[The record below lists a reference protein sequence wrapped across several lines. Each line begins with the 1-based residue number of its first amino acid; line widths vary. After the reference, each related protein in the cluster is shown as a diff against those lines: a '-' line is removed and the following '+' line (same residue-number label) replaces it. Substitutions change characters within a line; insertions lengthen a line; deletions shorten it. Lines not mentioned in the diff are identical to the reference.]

1 MTSGVPQGSILG
13 LMLFLLYA
21 NSLPDSFKS
30 SHVATLADDTKS
42 FKSIKSPTDA
52 VLLQDDLSNLATWS
66 ATAGLM
72 YNESKCKA
80 QRIIR
85 THNPV
90 SNLYHINEVP
100 FSVTSAERGLGVIIS
115 DKLSQ
120 NKQVCDQCASS
131 NRMLG
136 FVRLNTRAMKSASV

>member
-13 LMLFLLYA
+13 PMLFLLYA

-30 SHVATLADDTKS
+30 SHVAAFADDTKS

-80 QRIIR
+80 QRITR

-90 SNLYHINEVP
+90 SNLYHIVNEVP
-100 FSVTSAERGLGVIIS
+100 FSVTSAERGLGVISPIS
-115 DKLSQ
+115 YRRTNRCATSV
-120 NKQVCDQCASS
+120 QVQKVYWG
-131 NRMLG
+131 L
-136 FVRLNTRAMKSASV
+136 